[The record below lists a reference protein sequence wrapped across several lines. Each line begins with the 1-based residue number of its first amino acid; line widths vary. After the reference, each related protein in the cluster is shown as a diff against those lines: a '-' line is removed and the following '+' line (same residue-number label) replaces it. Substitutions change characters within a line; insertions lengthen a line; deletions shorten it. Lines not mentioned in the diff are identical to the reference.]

1 MIHHMQNLE
10 GRINNIKGDN
20 INEDE
25 YLAEL
30 ELEAYSK
37 GNMLFRSW
45 ENNLKND

>member
-1 MIHHMQNLE
+1 MLVGVIQQEHTEEQVN
-10 GRINNIKGDN
+10 
-20 INEDE
+20 E

-45 ENNLKND
+45 ENSLKK